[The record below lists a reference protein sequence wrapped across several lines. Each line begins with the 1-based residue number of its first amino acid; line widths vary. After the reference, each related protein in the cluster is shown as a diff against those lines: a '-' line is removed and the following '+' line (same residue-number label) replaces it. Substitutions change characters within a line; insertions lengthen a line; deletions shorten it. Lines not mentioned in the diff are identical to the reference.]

1 MNPRITVALMSWLL
15 LASPSALAQENQ
27 AEDAADGAEA
37 DAATHDELRE
47 VRDALT
53 KAVEEGDVE
62 AQLAHA
68 TGDIVTTWQN
78 HEVARGPD
86 GLRDFL
92 SEMETGGERVFQGYT
107 TKPTAD
113 DRATIYGG
121 DTAIATGTS
130 VPHYKYL
137 GMEFDLENRWTA
149 TLVKE
154 NDEWKIAAYHVSAN
168 VVNNPLLSAA
178 KRALYWTGGVALV
191 VGMVLGGLLAR
202 MTNKNRTVVT

>member
-1 MNPRITVALMSWLL
+1 MIPRISVALASWLL
-15 LASPSALAQENQ
+15 LASAPVIAQENQ
-27 AEDAADGAEA
+27 SEDAADGAEA
-37 DAATHDELRE
+37 DAATHDELRQ

-53 KAVEEGDVE
+53 KAVEEGDIE

-68 TGDIVTTWQN
+68 SDDVVTTWQN
-78 HEVARGPD
+78 NEVARGPD

-92 SEMETGGERVFQGYT
+92 KQMDSGGERVFQGYK

-191 VGMVLGGLLAR
+191 VGMVLGGLLTR
-202 MTNKNRTVVT
+202 MMSKNRTVTS

>member
-1 MNPRITVALMSWLL
+1 MVPRMRVSLVSWLL
-15 LASPSALAQENQ
+15 LVNLPATAQENEP
-27 AEDAADGAEA
+27 AGAADGAEA
-37 DAATHDELRE
+37 DSATHDELRQ

-68 TGDIVTTWQN
+68 SEDIVTTWQN
-78 HEVARGPD
+78 NEVARGPD

-92 SEMETGGERVFQGYT
+92 NDMETGGERVFQGYKS
-107 TKPTAD
+107 KPTAD
-113 DRATIYGG
+113 DRATVYGG

-130 VPHYKYL
+130 VPHSKYL

-191 VGMVLGGLLAR
+191 VGMLLGGLVSR
-202 MTNKNRTVVT
+202 MMTKNRTIVA

>member
-1 MNPRITVALMSWLL
+1 MIARISVAFASWLL
-15 LASPSALAQENQ
+15 LVNLPGLAQENEQ
-27 AEDAADGAEA
+27 AVAADGAEA
-37 DAATHDELRE
+37 DAATHDALRK

-68 TGDIVTTWQN
+68 SENIVTTWQN
-78 HEVARGPD
+78 NEIARGPD

-92 SEMETGGERVFQGYT
+92 KEMDTGGERVFQGYK
-107 TKPTAD
+107 TKPAAD

-178 KRALYWTGGVALV
+178 KRALYWTGGVALI
-191 VGMVLGGLLAR
+191 VGMVLGGLLVR
-202 MTNKNRTVVT
+202 ITNKNRTVVT

>member
-1 MNPRITVALMSWLL
+1 
-15 LASPSALAQENQ
+15 
-27 AEDAADGAEA
+27 
-37 DAATHDELRE
+37 

-53 KAVEEGDVE
+53 KAVEDGDIE

-68 TGDIVTTWQN
+68 SDDVVTTWQN
-78 HEVARGPD
+78 NEVARGPD

-92 SEMETGGERVFQGYT
+92 KQMDSGGERVFQGYK

-154 NDEWKIAAYHVSAN
+154 DDEWKIAAYHVSAN

-178 KRALYWTGGVALV
+178 KRALYWTGGVSLV

-202 MTNKNRTVVT
+202 MMNKNRTTT